1 MGRPVGLP
9 MSHNIIERVMGK
21 IHGPFFY
28 FEGSKIMNS
37 EISAITERIKRTQIG
52 LKDTLTVID
61 LALGDQLKELSTS
74 FPHEVFEGLNDL
86 MDKTIHGTKIERF
99 RPKGGH
105 QPFHTFEI
113 HTEGGEVVGHLNMI
127 YLRKP
132 IPCYYLVYV
141 EVLPPFRGRG
151 LGNKILRD
159 FREFVENTKAVG
171 LLDNIILPGE
181 PTYHIYTQLG
191 WKSIESLIGD
201 TRVNGEGRYMVFI
214 PTSFKTSD
222 FREKLIRLLFK
233 VKEKRPIIDMY
244 DNESMVKRTIAEFR
258 SVYEVLEHL
267 FEAELS
273 IGAST
278 PLMGFMFTKF
288 VTKVL
293 GFRRRITKLLGYT
306 GGESLEQ
313 ISISD
318 RIKALPIQPYSL
330 WSSEEDRVEIWGEE
344 EIIRGL
350 SGELKKEPTFYIETL
365 PLYRRPYLSSWM
377 EKKGVALSPRLKISD
392 LLEMGFDPTKLREF
406 RHEGADYIFE
416 RISPFSLPSIEKK
429 RILFPK
435 IAESLLR
442 TRFHHSTFQTN
453 PPLAILQEKGNVY
466 ILRRKVEGIHLEEAL
481 DQLRT
486 SLHLKETNRAVGI
499 DRTLILIVNEMIKW
513 LGKGFHSSLREEIED
528 LTFFVPWDIER
539 NSPRIH
545 VDISGISLDTLW
557 IA

>member
-1 MGRPVGLP
+1 M
-9 MSHNIIERVMGK
+9 IERVMGK

-37 EISAITERIKRTQIG
+37 EISAITEKIKRTQIG
-52 LKDTLTVID
+52 LRDTLTVID
-61 LALGDQLKELSTS
+61 LTLGDQLKGLSTS

-99 RPKGGH
+99 RPKEGH
-105 QPFHTFEI
+105 HPFHTFEI

-127 YLRKP
+127 YFRKP
-132 IPCYYLVYV
+132 VPCYYLVYV

-159 FREFVENTKAVG
+159 FKEFVENTRAVG
-171 LLDNIILPGE
+171 LLDNIILTGE
-181 PTYHIYTQLG
+181 PTYNIYTQLG

-201 TRVNGEGRYMVFI
+201 TMVNGEGRYMVFI
-214 PTSFKTSD
+214 PTSFKTPD
-222 FREKLIRLLFK
+222 FREKLIKLLFK

-244 DNESMVKRTIAEFR
+244 DNESMVRRTIAEFR
-258 SVYEVLEHL
+258 SVHEVLEHL
-267 FEAELS
+267 FETELS

-278 PLMGFMFTKF
+278 PLMRFMFTKF

-330 WSSEEDRVEIWGEE
+330 WSSKEDKVEIWGEE
-344 EIIRGL
+344 EMVRGL
-350 SGELKKEPTFYIETL
+350 PGELKKEPTFTIEAL

-377 EKKGVALSPRLKISD
+377 EKKGVGLSHRLKISD

-406 RHEGADYIFE
+406 RHEGVDYIFE

-435 IAESLLR
+435 IAESLSR
-442 TRFHHSTFQTN
+442 TRFHHSTFQIN
-453 PPLAILQEKGNVY
+453 PPLAILREKGNVY

-481 DQLRT
+481 DQLRI
-486 SLHLKETNRAVGI
+486 SPHLKETNRAVGI

-513 LGKGFHSSLREEIED
+513 LVMRFHSSLREEIED
-528 LTFFVPWDIER
+528 LTFFVPWDFER

-545 VDISGISLDTLW
+545 VDISGVSPDTLW